1 MMLAFTIQ
9 PSLQIYLPAGDDNT
23 SLLNL
28 TVQIRDLLNCVKDF
42 FMDPIVVTLDQKSI
56 DTFVDFIQN
65 PNNGSTNNAIVQA
78 LTSGN
83 QNIVGPKVTSLS
95 QEFNK
100 KNKQNL
106 EKAIASMY
114 TIDYL
119 LDNLE

>member
-9 PSLQIYLPAGDDNT
+9 SSLQIYLPAGDDNT

-28 TVQIRDLLNCVKDF
+28 TVQIRDLLNCVQTY

-56 DTFVDFIQN
+56 DTFFDIRKN
-65 PNNGSTNNAIVQA
+65 PNNGDTNNPIVQA

-83 QNIVGPKVTSLS
+83 QNIVGATVTSLS

-106 EKAIASMY
+106 DNAIAGMY

-119 LDNLE
+119 LENLK